1 MKQLLQTKKPF
12 LSICRGMQVFN
23 VACGGSIYQ
32 DLSLR
37 PGEHLDHMQQSFSRN
52 EISHKITVRPD
63 TRLKQYIG
71 STLYVN
77 SYHHQALD
85 QIGDG
90 LIVSATASDGT
101 VEAIEMPSHPFAI
114 GVQWHPESMYR
125 TSPEM
130 RELFGSFILRAAA

>member
-1 MKQLLQTKKPF
+1 
-12 LSICRGMQVFN
+12 
-23 VACGGSIYQ
+23 
-32 DLSLR
+32 
-37 PGEHLDHMQQSFSRN
+37 MQQSFSRD

-90 LIVSATASDGT
+90 LFTLFALPLRYQDADG
-101 VEAIEMPSHPFAI
+101 
-114 GVQWHPESMYR
+114 
-125 TSPEM
+125 SP
-130 RELFGSFILRAAA
+130 IRAVAVLDGEE

>member
-1 MKQLLQTKKPF
+1 
-12 LSICRGMQVFN
+12 
-23 VACGGSIYQ
+23 
-32 DLSLR
+32 
-37 PGEHLDHMQQSFSRN
+37 MQQSFSRD